1 MTSALIVD
9 IDRRSSETL
18 RSMLESASISVRAV
32 YDPAELTDIN
42 TDSGFAL
49 VLVSPSFVGTSG
61 MDVLDYLRSVV
72 PDARLAVILDSKD
85 DGEEENYRRR
95 GAEFALIKPF
105 SQKSVDDL
113 LKMALAPKVGD
124 EDAGFMGMIGK
135 SPVMTS
141 LFDTIRS
148 LAETDASVLIH
159 GQTGVGKE
167 LIASAIHHLSRR
179 KQKKLVTINCGALSE
194 SLLESELF
202 GHERGAFTGAFRA
215 KAGKFEYG
223 NGGTVFLD
231 EIGEISHD
239 VQIRLLKVIESGEV
253 ERLGSNHVIKTDT
266 RMIFATNRD
275 LAEDV
280 KNGRFRKD
288 LYYRINVIP
297 VRAPSLTERKEDI
310 PALAEHFMRTYAAR
324 YEREVTIIAPSAM
337 EWLIKQKWEGN
348 VRELEN
354 VIERGVVVAASN
366 TLTLE
371 NLDPAS
377 ERADGG
383 EVGSISGVT
392 YKEMVG
398 QVMSVYEKRY
408 FIRLLEDCGGN
419 VSKAARK
426 AELDRK
432 TLYGRLTDYGID
444 PSLFR
449 KKPNA

>member
-9 IDRRSSETL
+9 MDRRSSETM
-18 RSMLESASISVRAV
+18 RSMLERAGVSVRAV
-32 YDPAELTDIN
+32 YDPAELGDIN
-42 TDSGFAL
+42 ADSGFAL
-49 VLVSPSFVGTSG
+49 ILISPSFLGVSG
-61 MDVLDYLRSVV
+61 VDVLDYLRSVV
-72 PDARLAVILDSKD
+72 PDARLAVIMDCKD
-85 DGEEENYRRR
+85 HGEEENYRRR
-95 GAEFALIKPF
+95 GAGFALVKPF

-113 LKMALAPKVGD
+113 LKMALAPNLGD
-124 EDAGFMGMIGK
+124 EETGFMGMIGK

-141 LFDTIRS
+141 LFATIRS

-179 KQKKLVTINCGALSE
+179 KQKRLVTINCGALSE

-231 EIGEISHD
+231 EIGEISPD

-253 ERLGSNHVIKTDT
+253 ERLGSNRVIKTDT

-280 KNGRFRKD
+280 KNGRFRRD

-297 VRAPSLTERKEDI
+297 VRAPALTERKEDI
-310 PALAEHFMRTYAAR
+310 PALAEHFMRIYASR
-324 YEREVTIIAPSAM
+324 YERNVTAISPSAM
-337 EWLIKQKWEGN
+337 EWLIGRKWEGN

-354 VIERGVVVAASN
+354 VIERGVVVASSD

-371 NLDPAS
+371 NLDPAR
-377 ERADGG
+377 EGTGDG
-383 EVGSISGVT
+383 EVGPISGVT

-408 FIRLLEDCGGN
+408 FTRLLEDCGGN
-419 VSKAARK
+419 VSLAARK

-432 TLYGRLTDYGID
+432 TLYGRLADYGID

-449 KKPNA
+449 KKPNV